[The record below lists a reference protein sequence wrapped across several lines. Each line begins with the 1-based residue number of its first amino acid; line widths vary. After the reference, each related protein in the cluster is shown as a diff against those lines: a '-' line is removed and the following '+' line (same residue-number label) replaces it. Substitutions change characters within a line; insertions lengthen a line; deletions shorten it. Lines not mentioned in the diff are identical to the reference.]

1 MDRRKQFSQKTLSVF
16 ALMDAEGN
24 GINSSLYKE
33 KIKIQENENPPNA
46 FPITPF
52 HLCFFLFIFITNIQ
66 FPTLL
71 LCLVIVYLIKTPN
84 KGMQGY
90 EE

>member
-1 MDRRKQFSQKTLSVF
+1 MDRRKQFSLKTLSVF

-52 HLCFFLFIFITNIQ
+52 HLCFFIYFYNKHTIPHFVVVSGDCIFD
-66 FPTLL
+66 
-71 LCLVIVYLIKTPN
+71 
-84 KGMQGY
+84 
-90 EE
+90 